1 MKLYKTKIAILMLLM
16 YVTPC
21 IIGISFSQKIN
32 EKTINVWD
40 AGNKSVLNLSVNDY
54 LVGVVA
60 AEMPVEFESEAL
72 KAQAVAARTYLI
84 NKVQCEN
91 SESCNICTDPAHCQA
106 YKSPKELKMQW
117 GKDYYKNY
125 KKIFRAVLDTN
136 NKIIVYDNQPISA
149 VFHSTSSGKT
159 ENSEDV
165 WSKPLPYLKSVE
177 SSYDINSPKY
187 YSQAVF
193 TLDEFKKTLYKSGD
207 INFDDKIIGKIT
219 YTSGGSVENIE
230 IGDKTF
236 KGTEMRNLFALN
248 SANFSIDI
256 RSNEV
261 CFNVKGYGHGVG
273 LSQYGANF
281 MAQAGNSYIKIL
293 KKYYTGVD
301 IVNTDYA
308 YIAE

>member
-1 MKLYKTKIAILMLLM
+1 MKFFKTKIAILILLM
-16 YVTPC
+16 YITPC
-21 IIGISFSQKIN
+21 IIGISFSQKIS

-40 AGNKSVLNLSVNDY
+40 AKNKIILNISVNDY
-54 LVGVVA
+54 LIGVVA

-84 NKVQCEN
+84 NKVKCEN
-91 SESCNICTDPAHCQA
+91 NESCDICTDPAHCQA
-106 YKSPKELKMQW
+106 YKSPNELKKQW
-117 GKDYYKNY
+117 GKDYHKNY
-125 KKIFRAVLDTN
+125 KKIYNAVFDTKN
-136 NKIIVYDNQPISA
+136 RIIVYENQPISA

-165 WSKPLPYLKSVE
+165 WSKSLPYLKSVE

-187 YSQAVF
+187 NSQAVF
-193 TLDEFKKTLYKSGD
+193 TLDEFRKILCMSND
-207 INFDDKIIGKIT
+207 IDFDDKIIGKIT
-219 YTSGGSVENIE
+219 YTDGGSVEHIE
-230 IGDKTF
+230 IGSKTF
-236 KGTEMRNLFALN
+236 KGTEIRNLFDLN
-248 SANFSIDI
+248 SANFSVDI
-256 RSNEV
+256 RGDEV

-281 MAQAGNSYIKIL
+281 MAQAGNNYVEIL

-308 YIAE
+308 YITE